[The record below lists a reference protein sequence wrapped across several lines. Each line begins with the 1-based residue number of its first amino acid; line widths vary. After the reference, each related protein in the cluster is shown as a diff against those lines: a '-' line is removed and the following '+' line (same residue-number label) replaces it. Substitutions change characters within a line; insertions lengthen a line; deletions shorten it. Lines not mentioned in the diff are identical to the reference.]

1 MSLHDSFF
9 HVTQP
14 NPFCASRLRPGTI
27 PFIFP
32 PNQSLQQVVELLLAR
47 DGFGQIVG
55 PHGTGKSTL
64 LTTLL
69 PALEQ
74 AGRTVLTTTLQ
85 EDQRLLPRNFYGA
98 MRRSREAVAA
108 IDGFDNLGFWSRH
121 HLKTL
126 CRRYGCGLVVT
137 SHRSVGLPELFRTT
151 IDESL
156 AGQVIERLQSGFP
169 PLVAPSD
176 VVERLTRHRG
186 NLREALFDLY
196 DLYEQR
202 RLG

>member
-1 MSLHDSFF
+1 MTLYDSFF
-9 HVTQP
+9 RVTQP

-32 PNQSLQQVVELLLAR
+32 PDQSLEQVVERLLAHH
-47 DGFGQIVG
+47 GLGQIVG

-74 AGRTVLTTTLQ
+74 SGRTALATTLQ
-85 EDQRLLPRNFYGA
+85 EGQRRLPRNFYGA
-98 MRRSREAVAA
+98 VRRTRQAVAA

-121 HLKTL
+121 HVKSL
-126 CRRYGCGLVVT
+126 CRRHGCGLVVT
-137 SHRSVGLPELFRTT
+137 SHRSVGLPDLFRTT

-156 AGQVIERLQSGFP
+156 AGRVIERLQSGFP
-169 PLVAPSD
+169 PLVAVAD
-176 VVERLTRHRG
+176 VAERLTRHRG